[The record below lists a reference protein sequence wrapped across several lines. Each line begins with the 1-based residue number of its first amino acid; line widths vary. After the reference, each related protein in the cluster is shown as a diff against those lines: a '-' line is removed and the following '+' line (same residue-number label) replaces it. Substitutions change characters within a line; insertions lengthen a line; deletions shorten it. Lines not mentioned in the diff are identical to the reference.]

1 MTYQTLYRRWRPKTF
16 DEMVGQSHITNTLK
30 NEILTGRI
38 AHAYIFTG
46 TRGTGKTSTAKILS
60 RAVNC
65 LNPVDGNP
73 CNECE
78 VCKGIMNETLL
89 DVVEMDAASNNG
101 VENIRDI
108 IDQVRYST
116 ASSKYKVYIID
127 EVHMLSSGA
136 FNALLKTLEEPPSH
150 VIFILATTEIHKV
163 LPTILSRCQRFD
175 FKNITASDIAGALND
190 IFRKENITVDNDA
203 VEYIAELGNGSM
215 RDALSIAEQCLAY
228 KNDNLA
234 YSDVTEILGTLD
246 DTFLFDMAS
255 YIANSDTTSVLV
267 SFNECINNGKNPD
280 SFAEGMLKV
289 MRDILMY
296 NLAPNCGELSSMKRN
311 LLERTAGLFTEAKAV
326 RCIEVLSE
334 LMHDLKFV
342 SSPRVLVECALVR
355 LSCASFDDDSK
366 NILERINALED
377 KISNGKISAVTNV
390 DTNRDV
396 KINIPDIS
404 VRAESDGKTNNADDE
419 IINSVPTASTGSDDD
434 IVLHW
439 NEVKAQLQESGRLI
453 AFVNLFGVEP
463 CVNGDEMILK
473 FTQRDAMSAVSEPDN
488 LSAIENIVNEMF
500 GRNIK
505 IRCVLTDSVKEES
518 IGNNDIFDNIAKLR
532 SDYPENFKID

>member
-73 CNECE
+73 CNECD
-78 VCKGIMNETLL
+78 VCKGIMNETIL

-136 FNALLKTLEEPPSH
+136 FNALLKTLEEPPAH

-175 FKNITASDIAGALND
+175 FKNILSSDIASALND
-190 IFRKENITVDNDA
+190 IFKKENIDA
-203 VEYIAELGNGSM
+203 ESDAIEYIAELGNGSM

-228 KNDNLA
+228 KNNNLT

-246 DTFLFDMAS
+246 DTVLYDIAS
-255 YIANSDTTSVLV
+255 HIANSDTANVVV
-267 SFNECINNGKNPD
+267 SFNECINKGKNPD
-280 SFAEGMLKV
+280 NFAEGLLKV
-289 MRDILMY
+289 MRDILLY
-296 NLAPNCGELSSMKRN
+296 NLAPDTLELSSMKRS
-311 LLERTAGLFTEAKAV
+311 LLEKTAGLFSHTKTV

-355 LSCASFDDDSK
+355 LSDASFDDDAK
-366 NILERINALED
+366 NIIERLNSLED
-377 KISNGKISAVTNV
+377 KISKGKFNSYSAQTYVPATENTV
-390 DTNRDV
+390 PPVETKTVVENPQEKKAEMKKTSTDDVITHWNDV
-396 KINIPDIS
+396 K
-404 VRAESDGKTNNADDE
+404 AA
-419 IINSVPTASTGSDDD
+419 
-434 IVLHW
+434 
-439 NEVKAQLQESGRLI
+439 LQESGRLI

-463 CVNGDEMILK
+463 EINGEELILK
-473 FTQRDAMSAVSEPDN
+473 FNQREAMSAVSEPDN
-488 LSAIENIVNEMF
+488 ISAIENIVNGMF
-500 GRNIK
+500 GRNLK
-505 IRCVLTDSVKEES
+505 IRCVFNDSTNEV
-518 IGNNDIFDNIAKLR
+518 IGDNNDIFNNLAKMQNNF
-532 SDYPENFKID
+532 PENFKID

>member
-1 MTYQTLYRRWRPKTF
+1 MTYQTLYRRWRPQTF
-16 DEMVGQSHITNTLK
+16 DEIVGQSHITNTLK

-38 AHAYIFTG
+38 AHAYMFTG

-73 CNECE
+73 CNECD
-78 VCKGIMNETLL
+78 VCKGIMSETIL

-116 ASSKYKVYIID
+116 ASSRYKVYIID

-136 FNALLKTLEEPPSH
+136 FNALLKTLEEPPAH

-175 FKNITASDIAGALND
+175 FKNITSTDIAGAVAE
-190 IFRKENITVDNDA
+190 IFRKENITAETDA

-215 RDALSIAEQCLAY
+215 RDALSISEQCLAY
-228 KNDNLA
+228 KNDNLTYA
-234 YSDVTEILGTLD
+234 DVTEILGTLD
-246 DTFLFDMAS
+246 DAFLYDMAS
-255 YIANSDTTSVLV
+255 YIANSDTANVLV
-267 SFNECINNGKNPD
+267 SFNNCVNNGKNPD

-296 NLAPNCGELSSMKRN
+296 NLAPGCESLSSMKRH
-311 LLERTAGLFTEAKAV
+311 LLERTASLFSEEKTV

-334 LMHDLKFV
+334 LLHDLKFV

-355 LSCASFDDDSK
+355 LSSVSFDDDPK
-366 NILERINALED
+366 NILERISTLENR
-377 KISNGKISAVTNV
+377 IANGQPVSVNQAKENYNQSDYRQNPPKEDFDDYEASPGIIPGNHSPSSA
-390 DTNRDV
+390 
-396 KINIPDIS
+396 
-404 VRAESDGKTNNADDE
+404 
-419 IINSVPTASTGSDDD
+419 GSDDD
-434 IVLHW
+434 IILNW
-439 NEVKAQLQESGRLI
+439 NNIKSRLQESGRLI
-453 AFVNLFGVEP
+453 AFVNLFGVVPEM
-463 CVNGDEMILK
+463 NGDELVLK
-473 FTQRDAMSAVSEPDN
+473 FTQRDAMSAVSE
-488 LSAIENIVNEMF
+488 AENIAALENIINEMF
-500 GRNIK
+500 ARNVR
-505 IRCVLTDSVKEES
+505 IRCVLTDVIKDDELQ
-518 IGNNDIFDNIAKLR
+518 NNDIFDNIAKLR
-532 SDYPENFKID
+532 NNYPENFKID